1 MEDKKAQSTLLRSM
15 SCLCTEEAFQIHH
28 HLMTSLLEAAR
39 EVVSLLAEEAVL
51 KEISARRHPEN

>member
-15 SCLCTEEAFQIHH
+15 NSLYTEEAFQIHH

-39 EVVSLLAEEAVL
+39 EVVSLLAEEVVL

>member
-1 MEDKKAQSTLLRSM
+1 M